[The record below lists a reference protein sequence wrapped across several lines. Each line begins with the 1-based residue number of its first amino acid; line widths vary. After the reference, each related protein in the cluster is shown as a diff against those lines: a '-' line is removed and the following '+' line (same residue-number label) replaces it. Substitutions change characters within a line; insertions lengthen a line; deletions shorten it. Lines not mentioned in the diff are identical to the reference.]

1 MLIAWL
7 AGVFG
12 LLIGSFLNVCI
23 YRLPRDLSVVAPR
36 SFCPSCRAAIAWYD
50 NVPALSYLLLGGR
63 CRACKA
69 PISIRYPLV
78 ELFTG
83 ICFFAAFATVSVY
96 WPAAK
101 LCALSAILIVLILTD
116 FEERILPEEFT
127 LGGTLA
133 GLVFAVFVP
142 LRDPFLDTLAIRG
155 AHLLSLS
162 ESALAAVIGGGL
174 LWLIGALYRL
184 IRRREGLGLG
194 DVFLMA
200 MVGSFLGLEG
210 ALLTIAIG
218 SVLGSAIGLTYI
230 LAARKDSATYQLPFG
245 SFLGIGALIVAFFGA
260 AIGAWYSGLG
270 M

>member
-1 MLIAWL
+1 VLIAWL

-36 SFCPSCRAAIAWYD
+36 SFCPSCRSTIAWYD
-50 NVPALSYLLLGGR
+50 NVPLLSYLFLGGS
-63 CRACKA
+63 CRHCKA
-69 PISIRYPLV
+69 PIPIRYPLI

-83 ICFFAAFATVSVY
+83 ICFFAAFSRFPLY
-96 WPAAK
+96 WPAVK
-101 LCALSAILIVLILTD
+101 ICVISAILIVLIVTD

-127 LGGTLA
+127 LGGTLV

-142 LRDPFLDTLAIRG
+142 LRDPILDALPIRG

-162 ESALAAVIGGGL
+162 ESALAAAISGGT

-200 MVGSFLGLEG
+200 MVGSFVGLEG

-218 SVLGSAIGLTYI
+218 SVLGSATGLVYI
-230 LAARKDSATYQLPFG
+230 SVARKDSATYQLPFG
-245 SFLGIGALIVAFFGA
+245 SFLGIGALVVAFFSA
-260 AIGAWYSGLG
+260 TINAWYFGPG

>member
-36 SFCPSCRAAIAWYD
+36 SFCPSCRSTIAWYD
-50 NVPALSYLLLGGR
+50 NVPVLSYLFLGGR
-63 CRACKA
+63 CRHCKS
-69 PISIRYPLV
+69 SILIQYPLV

-83 ICFFAAFATVSVY
+83 VCFFAAFSRFPIY
-96 WPAAK
+96 WPATK
-101 LCALSAILIVLILTD
+101 ICVFSAILIVLIVTD
-116 FEERILPEEFT
+116 FTERILPEEFT
-127 LGGTLA
+127 LGGAFA
-133 GLVFAVFVP
+133 GLAFAVFVP
-142 LRDPFLDTLAIRG
+142 LRDPILDALPIRG

-162 ESALAAVIGGGL
+162 ESALAAVISGGT

-200 MVGSFLGLEG
+200 MVGSFAGLEG

-218 SVLGSAIGLTYI
+218 SVLGSVTGLAYI
-230 LAARKDSATYQLPFG
+230 IAARKNSTTYQLPFG
-245 SFLGIGALIVAFFGA
+245 SFLGIGALVVAFFGA
-260 AIGAWYSGLG
+260 AISAWYFGPG

>member
-7 AGVFG
+7 AGLFG

-36 SFCPSCRAAIAWYD
+36 SFCPSCRATIAWYD
-50 NVPALSYLLLGGR
+50 NVPVLSYLLLCGS
-63 CRACKA
+63 CRVCKA

-83 ICFFAAFATVSVY
+83 VCFFVAFSRFPLY

-101 LCALSAILIVLILTD
+101 ICVFSAILIVLIVAD

-127 LGGTLA
+127 LGGTFA
-133 GLVFAVFVP
+133 GLVFAVLVP
-142 LRDPFLDTLAIRG
+142 LRDPILDVLPIRG
-155 AHLLSLS
+155 VHLISLS
-162 ESALAAVIGGGL
+162 ESALAAVVSGGT
-174 LWLIGALYRL
+174 LWLIGALYHL

-200 MVGSFLGLEG
+200 MVGSFVGLEG
-210 ALLTIAIG
+210 ALLTI
-218 SVLGSAIGLTYI
+218 
-230 LAARKDSATYQLPFG
+230 
-245 SFLGIGALIVAFFGA
+245 IVG
-260 AIGAWYSGLG
+260 
-270 M
+270 